1 MMDYGV
7 LASVATALLT
17 LLIAVLGVKYRRL
30 KEKAE
35 RFRELVAYFIEAWE
49 DDKLTSEE
57 VEGLV
62 RRGKALVE
70 AEDEP

>member
-1 MMDYGV
+1 MDYTV
-7 LASVATALLT
+7 VASVFTSILAVTAT
-17 LLIAVLGVKYRRL
+17 ILGVKYRRL
-30 KEKAE
+30 KGKAE

-49 DDKLTSEE
+49 DDRLSAEE

-70 AEDEP
+70 PEGEP